1 MSEHTQ
7 TEDSELL
14 KPKPKRE
21 QSEKQKAVWAKAQ
34 QTRLDNA
41 QLKKDALAKVKE
53 SIENKKKAEPEPEP
67 AKVPLA
73 IKKPKV
79 VYESDSESEV
89 VVIKKKKKKPIVYE
103 EESSEEEAPPP
114 PPRKQKVTPP
124 PIVAVPQKVSPVIR
138 FF

>member
-1 MSEHTQ
+1 MSENTQ

-14 KPKPKRE
+14 KQKPKRE

-53 SIENKKKAEPEPEP
+53 SIENKKKVEPEPEP
-67 AKVPLA
+67 AKVHLA

-79 VYESDSESEV
+79 VYESDSEPEV
-89 VVIKKKKKKPIVYE
+89 VVIKKKKKKQVVYE

-114 PPRKQKVTPP
+114 PPRKQKSVSTPV
-124 PIVAVPQKVSPVIR
+124 VAVPQKSAPIIR